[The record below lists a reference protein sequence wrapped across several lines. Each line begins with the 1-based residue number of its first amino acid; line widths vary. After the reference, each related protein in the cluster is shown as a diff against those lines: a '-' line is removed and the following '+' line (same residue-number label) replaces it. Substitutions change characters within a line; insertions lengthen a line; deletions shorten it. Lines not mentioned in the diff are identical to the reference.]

1 MQANYITSNNGGYT
15 ATNAGP
21 SRELQMPMS
30 FADLERSIERLMKVS
45 DELSLRLDKVCQP
58 EPPRV
63 MDNSVKDAVPGMPQA
78 EFVQALFGNSARVR
92 IVCER
97 LENLLSRLEL

>member
-1 MQANYITSNNGGYT
+1 MQTNYSPSNGGYV
-15 ATNAGP
+15 NAGISSP

-30 FADLERSIERLMKVS
+30 LADLERNVERLMKVS
-45 DELSLRLDKVCQP
+45 EELSLRLDKICQP
-58 EPPRV
+58 ESTQ
-63 MDNSVKDAVPGMPQA
+63 MNNIIEKAVPAMPQA

-92 IVCER
+92 IACER